1 MKTRRLEHDLAYG
14 CFLLC
19 GLTVLSVSIIR
30 TSYTDA
36 DWAGGAGAIL
46 LLLLPFLLASSA
58 AMLVAVVLSIRLWRQ
73 WPLLVLAGISILL
86 IPTLFT
92 RYGSTAFHTVIDIV
106 YGVVVTVMSGLWFL
120 VLRRRSQPER

>member
-19 GLTVLSVSIIR
+19 GLTVLAVSIIR

-36 DWAGGAGAIL
+36 DWAGRAGAIL
-46 LLLLPFLLASSA
+46 LLLLPFLLASST
-58 AMLVAVVLSIRLWRQ
+58 AMLVAAVLSIRLWRQ

-86 IPTLFT
+86 IRRSLPGMVRLHSTPSSIS
-92 RYGSTAFHTVIDIV
+92 STA
-106 YGVVVTVMSGLWFL
+106 W
-120 VLRRRSQPER
+120 